1 MRIKRGDKKPDLVID
16 CTNDGVPVNLT
27 TATSVRV
34 IAKRGLTTVFID
46 TAPTRDNVN
55 GIVTHAWAGTE
66 TDTAGRLMCEVEV
79 TWPSAKLQT
88 FPAFGALP
96 VDIEADLA

>member
-1 MRIKRGDKKPDLVID
+1 VRIKRGDKLPALVVD

-27 TATSVRV
+27 SATGVRV
-34 IAKRGLTTVFID
+34 IAKRGLTVVFID
-46 TAPTRDNVN
+46 TAPVRDNVN

-66 TDTAGRLMCEVEV
+66 TDLPGRLMCEVEV
-79 TWPSAKLQT
+79 TWPTAKPQT

-96 VDIEADLA
+96 VDIEDDLA